1 MRLRLAN
8 FISNVFNPFLLSLVA
23 ILLISISST
32 ERLSTAFMWSLIVIG
47 ISMLPVYL
55 LAIYFVKSGR
65 LDSVFSSSRQQRS
78 GIYVSGCISVL
89 LSGIILYLLGAPT
102 ELVAIMITVLVTGVV
117 FLIINLRWKI
127 SIHAAF
133 AMGVSLLLVLL
144 YGWVAII
151 TLPLVLLIA
160 WSRVELG
167 QHSGRQVSVGA
178 LVAMVVLLLVFHFFE
193 LL

>member
-1 MRLRLAN
+1 
-8 FISNVFNPFLLSLVA
+8 
-23 ILLISISST
+23 
-32 ERLSTAFMWSLIVIG
+32 
-47 ISMLPVYL
+47 
-55 LAIYFVKSGR
+55 
-65 LDSVFSSSRQQRS
+65 
-78 GIYVSGCISVL
+78 
-89 LSGIILYLLGAPT
+89 
-102 ELVAIMITVLVTGVV
+102 MITVLVTGVA

-144 YGWVAII
+144 YGWVAIV

-160 WSRVELG
+160 WSRLKLG